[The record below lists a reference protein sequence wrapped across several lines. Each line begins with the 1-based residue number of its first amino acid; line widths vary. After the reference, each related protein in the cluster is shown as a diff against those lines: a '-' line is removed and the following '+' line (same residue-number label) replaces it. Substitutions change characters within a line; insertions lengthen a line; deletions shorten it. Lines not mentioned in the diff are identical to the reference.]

1 MARKGPRTWRSHAIL
16 LPGDNSIG
24 TVSPL
29 GRAVDL
35 PIDCLTSV
43 GLSRYSVPLTNKQ
56 ALFPNLTKNMTNKVR
71 ERMVGGNQK
80 IWLMQQKAPQSMA
93 NVP

>member
-43 GLSRYSVPLTNKQ
+43 GLLRYSVPLTNKQ

-71 ERMVGGNQK
+71 ERMDDK
-80 IWLMQQKAPQSMA
+80 PPRISPHTWL
-93 NVP
+93 NHLLTDVRG